1 VNGNGTRAT
10 ARILGIAKDTVTD
23 TLRSIETLLWYVNED
38 YRARHK
44 NDGITVE
51 FVSVTEAEMDEMGSF
66 VGDTSH
72 QCWLWWA
79 IDHTTGEPLA
89 FHFGTGG
96 TWIPFY
102 RYSVHLR
109 FPAVQKL
116 STPHTRAVCCFVN
129 TPVPSVRFQAIF
141 WHLHDLGQ
149 SVAPLHSRRWPGRS
163 PLCLYTHCPGC
174 YTRRQD
180 WG

>member
-1 VNGNGTRAT
+1 M
-10 ARILGIAKDTVTD
+10 
-23 TLRSIETLLWYVNED
+23 LWYVNED

-89 FHFGTGG
+89 FHFGTGEHE
-96 TWIPFY
+96 TLDTLLSLLRPF
-102 RYSVHLR
+102 
-109 FPAVQKL
+109 AV
-116 STPHTRAVCCFVN
+116 
-129 TPVPSVRFQAIF
+129 
-141 WHLHDLGQ
+141 
-149 SVAPLHSRRWPGRS
+149 SRRSKIIHSSYEGGLL
-163 PLCLYTHCPGC
+163 LC
-174 YTRRQD
+174 
-180 WG
+180 

>member
-1 VNGNGTRAT
+1 M
-10 ARILGIAKDTVTD
+10 
-23 TLRSIETLLWYVNED
+23 LWYVNED

-89 FHFGTGG
+89 FHFGTGEPG
-96 TWIPFY
+96 YPFIVTPSICGFPLFKNYPLLIRGRFVALLIPPCLPCVFKPF
-102 RYSVHLR
+102 SGI
-109 FPAVQKL
+109 
-116 STPHTRAVCCFVN
+116 CMIWVN
-129 TPVPSVRFQAIF
+129 P
-141 WHLHDLGQ
+141 
-149 SVAPLHSRRWPGRS
+149 
-163 PLCLYTHCPGC
+163 
-174 YTRRQD
+174 
-180 WG
+180 